1 MTAAAWPVC
10 TICYEDLRPLS
21 DQHIYCLPSCGH
33 VFHALWS
40 APHRPSPQIRLFSP
54 VLSSRWPANR
64 DASRVLLQ
72 PRAMAGVLPERG
84 RQEEGQ
90 VPHLQAGLRRLSP
103 ADPPLLPV
111 HGRVPHAGTPS
122 SSQDADLE
130 ELAAEVA
137 RLEQKASSSA
147 GRSRSS
153 ATGSRSS
160 TPRLVVRWKEQ
171 AATAETMRESTR
183 KEKESVQWLL
193 NAKTEE
199 LSRKTSE
206 CVRLQERSLALAKEL
221 AALKLSTD
229 MNLQEEEI
237 LKLASLGNHGNL
249 ENAVDVLKR
258 SLALRNKSYKDLMV
272 QCNQLGRSESR
283 AQQRIDK
290 DRELIKKLRA
300 KVLDLQKELEEKEN
314 NVIRDL
320 RCSKKSKTDQNQTNP
335 VNANASNGFSSPSA
349 GYGNQT
355 VKLDDVMQDGCNE
368 KAQLNEVTPEVKKDL
383 ILEDKDVIDLDAD
396 DKDKIK
402 CPTKPFGYNDYTS
415 NTRNQS
421 SRCERDT
428 KEPTTFGCE
437 PSFYVPEETSLL
449 KHTTATGKSTFQE
462 ILMKTKLQ
470 NIQELPVLR
479 SMNVT
484 TSPTCK
490 KESLTMGGISKQATR
505 LASGTGPQTFH
516 NLNSFLV
523 NDDFQTLPG
532 CTGEGA
538 RKGIGKWSKGVT
550 APGYLGANTNK
561 GNLIAVGPDGR
572 GGKVKVLRGH
582 GRFPDSRT
590 PALWPKAQQK
600 AGGGKGG
607 QSNLE
612 HFFVKR

>member
-33 VFHALWS
+33 VFHALCVEQWLEYCPS
-40 APHRPSPQIRLFSP
+40 AGGKKKGKCPICKQACGASHPPTRLFFQSTGACP
-54 VLSSRWPANR
+54 T
-64 DASRVLLQ
+64 
-72 PRAMAGVLPERG
+72 
-84 RQEEGQ
+84 
-90 VPHLQAGLRRLSP
+90 QAP
-103 ADPPLLPV
+103 
-111 HGRVPHAGTPS
+111 PS
-122 SSQDADLE
+122 SSHDADPE
-130 ELAAEVA
+130 ALAEEVA
-137 RLEQKASSSA
+137 RLEQKASSLGKVLEEQRDGIQKLNAEASAATASA
-147 GRSRSS
+147 GSLIGLVLLC
-153 ATGSRSS
+153 GSLMVSWWF
-160 TPRLVVRWKEQ
+160 LVQIVRWKEQ
-171 AATAETMRESTR
+171 AATAETMRESAR
-183 KEKESVQWLL
+183 KEKESVQRLL

-272 QCNQLGRSESR
+272 QCNHLGRSESR
-283 AQQRIDK
+283 AQQRIEKDK
-290 DRELIKKLRA
+290 ELIKKLRA

-320 RCSKKSKTDQNQTNP
+320 RSSKKFKADQNQTNP
-335 VNANASNGFSSPSA
+335 VNASANNGFSSPSA

-368 KAQLNEVTPEVKKDL
+368 KAQLNQVTPEAKRDPN
-383 ILEDKDVIDLDAD
+383 LEDSLDIKTADVIDLDAD
-396 DKDKIK
+396 DNDTIK
-402 CPTKPFGYNDYTS
+402 CPAKPFGYNDYTLD
-415 NTRNQS
+415 TRNLS
-421 SRCERDT
+421 SHCEHDK
-428 KEPTTFGCE
+428 KEPMAFGCE
-437 PSFYVPEETSLL
+437 PSFYVPEETSFL
-449 KHTTATGKSTFQE
+449 KHTAATGNSTFQE

-470 NIQELPVLR
+470 NVQELPVLR

-484 TSPTCK
+484 TSTWK
-490 KESLTMGGISKQATR
+490 KESLTIGGISKQATR

-516 NLNSFLV
+516 NLNSLSD
-523 NDDFQTLPG
+523 DDFQTLPG

-538 RKGIGKWSKGVT
+538 RKGIGKWSKGMA

-561 GNLIAVGPDGR
+561 GNLISVGHDGR

-600 AGGGKGG
+600 AGGKGG
-607 QSNLE
+607 QSHLE
-612 HFFVKR
+612 HFFEKR

>member
-1 MTAAAWPVC
+1 
-10 TICYEDLRPLS
+10 
-21 DQHIYCLPSCGH
+21 
-33 VFHALWS
+33 
-40 APHRPSPQIRLFSP
+40 
-54 VLSSRWPANR
+54 
-64 DASRVLLQ
+64 
-72 PRAMAGVLPERG
+72 
-84 RQEEGQ
+84 
-90 VPHLQAGLRRLSP
+90 
-103 ADPPLLPV
+103 
-111 HGRVPHAGTPS
+111 
-122 SSQDADLE
+122 
-130 ELAAEVA
+130 
-137 RLEQKASSSA
+137 
-147 GRSRSS
+147 
-153 ATGSRSS
+153 
-160 TPRLVVRWKEQ
+160 
-171 AATAETMRESTR
+171 MRESTR

-383 ILEDKDVIDLDAD
+383 ILEDKDVIDLDAN
-396 DKDKIK
+396 DKDTIK

-516 NLNSFLV
+516 NLNSLSGEFFCEVADSRPLLVVSYYLGYLLFAVSTQSPVLSNHLFLQSD
-523 NDDFQTLPG
+523 DDFQTLPG

>member
-1 MTAAAWPVC
+1 M
-10 TICYEDLRPLS
+10 
-21 DQHIYCLPSCGH
+21 
-33 VFHALWS
+33 
-40 APHRPSPQIRLFSP
+40 
-54 VLSSRWPANR
+54 
-64 DASRVLLQ
+64 
-72 PRAMAGVLPERG
+72 
-84 RQEEGQ
+84 
-90 VPHLQAGLRRLSP
+90 
-103 ADPPLLPV
+103 
-111 HGRVPHAGTPS
+111 
-122 SSQDADLE
+122 
-130 ELAAEVA
+130 
-137 RLEQKASSSA
+137 
-147 GRSRSS
+147 
-153 ATGSRSS
+153 
-160 TPRLVVRWKEQ
+160 
-171 AATAETMRESTR
+171 
-183 KEKESVQWLL
+183 
-193 NAKTEE
+193 
-199 LSRKTSE
+199 
-206 CVRLQERSLALAKEL
+206 AKEL

-383 ILEDKDVIDLDAD
+383 ILEDKDVIDLDAN
-396 DKDKIK
+396 DKDTIK

-516 NLNSFLV
+516 NLNSLSD
-523 NDDFQTLPG
+523 DDFQTLPG
-532 CTGEGA
+532 CTDEGA

>member
-33 VFHALWS
+33 VFHALCLEQWLEYCPS
-40 APHRPSPQIRLFSP
+40 AGGKKKGKCPICKQACGASHPPTRLFFQSTGACP
-54 VLSSRWPANR
+54 T
-64 DASRVLLQ
+64 
-72 PRAMAGVLPERG
+72 
-84 RQEEGQ
+84 
-90 VPHLQAGLRRLSP
+90 QAP
-103 ADPPLLPV
+103 
-111 HGRVPHAGTPS
+111 PS
-122 SSQDADLE
+122 SSQDADPE

-137 RLEQKASSSA
+137 RLEQKASSL
-147 GRSRSS
+147 GRALEEQRDGIQKLN
-153 ATGSRSS
+153 AE
-160 TPRLVVRWKEQ
+160 VVRWKEQ

-516 NLNSFLV
+516 NLNSLSD
-523 NDDFQTLPG
+523 DDFQTLPG